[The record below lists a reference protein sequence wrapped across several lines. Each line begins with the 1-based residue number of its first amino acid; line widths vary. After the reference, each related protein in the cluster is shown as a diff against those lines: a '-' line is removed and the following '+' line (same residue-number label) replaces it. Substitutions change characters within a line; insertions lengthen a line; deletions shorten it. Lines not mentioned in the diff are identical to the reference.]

1 MARIICYVEDNILL
15 LGLYAMARI
24 ITAWK
29 FWPRTAALLWV
40 HFGLKLNDTGEPGI
54 VEEVICQMCASQK
67 R

>member
-1 MARIICYVEDNILL
+1 MARV
-15 LGLYAMARI
+15 I
-24 ITAWK
+24 ITWRKGK

-40 HFGLKLNDTGEPGI
+40 HFGFKPNDKGEPGI